1 MNNAII
7 DFGKF
12 EASPGQS
19 YVALGRVKKLENVL
33 IEYGFDADRI
43 TNLKEPEYVAAFE
56 IETEKLIKKTTLK
69 CIKDEKNDEIDNK
82 DDDNNEDEDEDEDDN
97 KTVELELEMEYE

>member
-19 YVALGRVKKLENVL
+19 YVALGRVRKLENVL

-43 TNLKEPEYVAAFE
+43 TNLKESEYVAAFE
-56 IETEKLIKKTTLK
+56 IETEKLIKKTKLN
-69 CIKDEKNDEIDNK
+69 CIKYDEINNK
-82 DDDNNEDEDEDEDDN
+82 DDDDTEYQNEDDN
-97 KTVELELEMEYE
+97 KEVELEMEMEYE